1 MGPFVGGIEII
12 CGALVIFGLF
22 TRLAAILLLIDSPS
36 QFFPQRFLSCSAF
49 LGIFTCKT
57 AALRIVQHIT

>member
-36 QFFPQRFLSCSAF
+36 
-49 LGIFTCKT
+49 
-57 AALRIVQHIT
+57 